1 VPSFPRT
8 LGLLVVGVAA
18 TTALTG
24 CGSGLITRDLT
35 RVPSVSSSP
44 SSTPS
49 TAAPSPSTSLE
60 QPAPAPE
67 PVVIP
72 TGIAAYGDSVMLGAK
87 AELAARGVT
96 VDAIESRQFHSGVSI
111 VRNAAAKGTLPK
123 NVVVHLGTNGSLAVK
138 DCRAIVDA
146 AGPDRRVF
154 FVTTHAPR
162 PWIAGDNANL
172 VACDADFPGR
182 QVVLIDWHRPAARH
196 AAWFY
201 SDGIH
206 LNGKG
211 RAAYAA
217 VVAAMVDKFR
227 I

>member
-18 TTALTG
+18 TTALAG

-35 RVPSVSSSP
+35 RVAPVSSSP
-44 SSTPS
+44 TPTSTS
-49 TAAPSPSTSLE
+49 PSPTTE
-60 QPAPAPE
+60 QPAPTPE

-72 TGIAAYGDSVMLGAK
+72 TGVAAYGDSVMLGAK
-87 AELAARGVT
+87 AELTARGVT
-96 VDAIESRQFHSGVSI
+96 VDAVESRQFHSGVSI
-111 VRNAAAKGTLPK
+111 VRNAAAKGTLPR

-154 FVTTHAPR
+154 FVTAHAPR
-162 PWIAGDNANL
+162 SWIAGDNANL
-172 VACDADFPGR
+172 LACDAGYPGR
-182 QVVLIDWHRPAARH
+182 QVVLIDWQRPASRH

-217 VVAAMVDKFR
+217 VVSAMVDKFR

>member
-24 CGSGLITRDLT
+24 CGSGLVTRDITR
-35 RVPSVSSSP
+35 VAPVSSSP
-44 SSTPS
+44 VP
-49 TAAPSPSTSLE
+49 TATTPSPSPTTE
-60 QPAPAPE
+60 QPAPTPE

-87 AELAARGVT
+87 AELTARGVS
-96 VDAIESRQFHSGVSI
+96 VDAVESRQFHSGVGL
-111 VRNAAAKGTLPK
+111 VRTAAAKGTLPR

-138 DCRAIVDA
+138 DCQAIVAA

-154 FVTTHAPR
+154 FVTAHAPR
-162 PWIAGDNANL
+162 SWIAGDNANL
-172 VACDADFPGR
+172 SACEADYPGR
-182 QVVLIDWHRPAARH
+182 QVLLIDWHGSAARH

-211 RAAYAA
+211 RSAYAA
-217 VVAAMVDKFR
+217 VVTATVDKFK

>member
-18 TTALTG
+18 TTALAG
-24 CGSGLITRDLT
+24 CGSGLITRDVT
-35 RVPSVSSSP
+35 RVPPVSSSP

-49 TAAPSPSTSLE
+49 TTPSPTPTLE
-60 QPAPAPE
+60 QPAPTPE

-72 TGIAAYGDSVMLGAK
+72 TGVAAYGDSVMLGAK
-87 AELAARGVT
+87 AELTARGVT
-96 VDAIESRQFHSGVSI
+96 VDAVESRQFHSGVSV
-111 VRNAAAKGTLPK
+111 VRNAVAKGTLPK

-146 AGPDRRVF
+146 AGPERRVF
-154 FVTTHAPR
+154 FVTAHAPR
-162 PWIAGDNANL
+162 SWIAGDNANL
-172 VACDADFPGR
+172 VACDADYPGR
-182 QVVLIDWHRPAARH
+182 QVVLIDWHRPAAKH
-196 AAWFY
+196 PAWFY

-206 LNGKG
+206 LNGQG

-217 VVAAMVDKFR
+217 VVDAMLDKFR

>member
-1 VPSFPRT
+1 MPSFPRT

-18 TTALTG
+18 TTTLTG
-24 CGSGLITRDLT
+24 CGSGLITRDLA
-35 RVPSVSSSP
+35 RVPPVSSSP
-44 SSTPS
+44 SP
-49 TAAPSPSTSLE
+49 TATSPSPSPTLG
-60 QPAPAPE
+60 QPAPTPE

-72 TGIAAYGDSVMLGAK
+72 TGVAAYGDSVMLGAK
-87 AELAARGVT
+87 KELTARGVT
-96 VDAIESRQFHSGVSI
+96 VDAVESRQFHSGVSI
-111 VRNAAAKGTLPK
+111 VRNAVAKNTLPR

-162 PWIAGDNANL
+162 SWIAGDNANL
-172 VACDADFPGR
+172 VACDADYPER

-206 LNGKG
+206 LNGRG

-217 VVAAMVDKFR
+217 VVAAMVDKFK

>member
-8 LGLLVVGVAA
+8 LGLVVVGVAA

-35 RVPSVSSSP
+35 RVPPVSSAPATGP
-44 SSTPS
+44 S
-49 TAAPSPSTSLE
+49 APSPSPTLE
-60 QPAPAPE
+60 QPAPTPE

-72 TGIAAYGDSVMLGAK
+72 SGVAAYGDSVMLGAK
-87 AELAARGVT
+87 AELAARGVS
-96 VDAIESRQFHSGVSI
+96 VDAVESRQFHSGVSI
-111 VRNAAAKGTLPK
+111 VRNAAAKGTLPE

-154 FVTTHAPR
+154 FVTTHAAR
-162 PWIAGDNANL
+162 SWIAGDNANL
-172 VACDADFPGR
+172 VACEADYPGR

>member
-8 LGLLVVGVAA
+8 LGLVVVGVAA
-18 TTALTG
+18 TTVLTG

-35 RVPSVSSSP
+35 RVPQVSSSP

-49 TAAPSPSTSLE
+49 TPPE
-60 QPAPAPE
+60 PVQQPAPPSPE

-72 TGIAAYGDSVMLGAK
+72 AGVAAYGDSVMLGATK
-87 AELAARGVT
+87 ELTARGVT

-111 VRNAAAKGTLPK
+111 IRNAAAQGTLPR

-162 PWIAGDNANL
+162 SWIARDNANL

-182 QVVLIDWHRPAARH
+182 QVVLIDWHRPASKH
-196 AAWFY
+196 SAWFY

-217 VVAAMVDKFR
+217 VVAAMLGRFQ
-227 I
+227 ITG